1 MAINEPNQ
9 DTANVNQ
16 DVTNAEKSNKEVRKV
31 NEADTLNAVCRQAKR
46 EGKLGGKNLTELY
59 DLFGQRFT
67 KALEALKENRVKKYV
82 FKPSNRIVWIVIGRE
97 RDYLI
102 MPQAEFC
109 TCDDFYFRVLDK
121 QVHLCYHL
129 IAQKIA
135 NNLGWYEVI
144 TESDELYEALMSE
157 WKRPTKNTAK

>member
-1 MAINEPNQ
+1 MTNEIS
-9 DTANVNQ
+9 
-16 DVTNAEKSNKEVRKV
+16 EI
-31 NEADTLNAVCRQAKR
+31 DTLNAVCKAAKE
-46 EGKLGGKNLTELY
+46 EGKLSGKNLTELY

-82 FKPSNRIVWIVIGRE
+82 FKPSNRTVWIVVGRE

-102 MPQAEFC
+102 MPEAEFC

-121 QVHLCYHL
+121 KVHLCYHL

-135 NNLGWYEVI
+135 RNLGWFEVI
-144 TESDELYEALMSE
+144 EENDEIHKSLMNE
-157 WKRPTKNTAK
+157 WKKATD